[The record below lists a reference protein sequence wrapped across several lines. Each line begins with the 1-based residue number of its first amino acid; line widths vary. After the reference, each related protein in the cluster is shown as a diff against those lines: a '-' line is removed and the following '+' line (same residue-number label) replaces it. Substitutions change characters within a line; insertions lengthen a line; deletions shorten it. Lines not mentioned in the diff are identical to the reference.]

1 MLKVMTQMPWMACFL
16 GASSLLFAAT
26 EPKQKAVVSN
36 TQHLDFPAGGVLR
49 FVHSTGDLTIE
60 AWDQPGI
67 EMTTIKSSKEDYDG
81 KDREKAASEFQQ
93 IQIKTERK
101 GDELVVTTEFPHL
114 ALPPPTHWGAATNF
128 GLEYRIKAPRNA
140 RLSIDHN
147 IGEVHIEDITGEIH
161 VTEKQGLILLHL
173 PAAGKYAIDARSGLG
188 AVNSDFP
195 GAGQRAGLI
204 FGRHFIGNASGD
216 AQKLTL
222 RVRYGDIV
230 ILKENSPAAA
240 R

>member
-1 MLKVMTQMPWMACFL
+1 MRSIVWLLAAGLLL
-16 GASSLLFAAT
+16 GAD
-26 EPKQKAVVSN
+26 EPKQKAVVSD
-36 TQHLDFPAGGVLR
+36 TQHLDFPAGGQLR
-49 FVHSTGDLTIE
+49 MVHSTGDLTIQ

-67 EMTTIKSSKEDYDG
+67 EITTIKSSKEDYEA
-81 KDREKAASEFQQ
+81 KDREKAVREFQR

-101 GDELVVTTEFPHL
+101 GDELVIATEFPHL

-128 GLEYRIKAPRNA
+128 NLEYRIKAPRNA
-140 RLSIDHN
+140 RVAINHN
-147 IGEVHIEDITGEIH
+147 IGEVHVEDITGEIH

-173 PAAGKYAIDARSGLG
+173 PADGKYAIDARSGLG

-195 GAGQRAGLI
+195 GTELRAGLI
-204 FGRHFIGNASGD
+204 FGHRFVGNASGD

-222 RVRYGDIV
+222 RVRYGDII
-230 ILKENSPAAA
+230 ILKEHSPAAA